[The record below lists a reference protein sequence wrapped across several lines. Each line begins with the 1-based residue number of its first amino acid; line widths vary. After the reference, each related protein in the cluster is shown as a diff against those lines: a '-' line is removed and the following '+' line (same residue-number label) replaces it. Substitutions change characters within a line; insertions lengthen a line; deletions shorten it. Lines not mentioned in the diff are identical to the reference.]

1 MKQLTVNIEGKALDW
16 ALAVALGKQYNCH
29 PTVQDEIVWMPTK
42 SIVFGTTNTEI
53 NGNNHVP
60 FDYTDPALCLG
71 LIKQYRANID
81 QVEHAPKVQV
91 TIWYEITDSDGED
104 FDAVSAIGDTI
115 EQAVA
120 RCVCLM
126 HLGEWVDIPK
136 ELCSMDVL

>member
-1 MKQLTVNIEGKALDW
+1 MKIKTANLTGKALDW
-16 ALAVALGKQYNCH
+16 ALNHALMLEHGFVPEIAGALGEPSEMYEH
-29 PTVQDEIVWMPTK
+29 
-42 SIVFGTTNTEI
+42 
-53 NGNNHVP
+53 
-60 FDYTDPALCLG
+60 TDPAVCLG

-104 FDAVSAIGDTI
+104 FDADSAIGDTI

-126 HLGEWVDIPK
+126 HLGEWVDMPI
-136 ELCSMDVL
+136 ELCSLDVS

>member
-1 MKQLTVNIEGKALDW
+1 MKQLTANLEGVPLSW
-16 ALAVALGKQYNCH
+16 ALAVALGRNPECKHGRAWVSAAPSLPNSG
-29 PTVQDEIVWMPTK
+29 VK
-42 SIVFGTTNTEI
+42 A
-53 NGNNHVP
+53 
-60 FDYTDPALCLG
+60 FDHTDPALCLG

-120 RCVCLM
+120 RCVVQM
-126 HLGEWVDIPK
+126 RLGDEVDVPN
-136 ELCSMDVL
+136 ELCEQRKEGV